1 MMINK
6 PKHVVIIG
14 GGVIGGFAAYYLL
27 DKGWSVTVVD
37 KDGFGQGASSG
48 NCGLIVPNHIL
59 PLNSLGT
66 LAKALK
72 WMLTKDSPLYIK
84 PRWEPGLIKW
94 LFQFACYAHPKAVMK
109 SARARHALLKSS
121 FELYPA
127 FMQAE
132 SVACDWDMGGSLHLY
147 SSAKSWND
155 YHRTDAFLRGFGIQA
170 RPLSRAA
177 VLDVVPNL
185 KQGIRGGWLY
195 RQTASL
201 RPERLMSELRRILF
215 GRGAQIIE
223 NCPVQRFRQEHG
235 RAVSIVTK
243 NGELRADAFV
253 LATGAWAPSFEN
265 ELGCKLAIQPGKGYA
280 ITMERPRTF
289 PGIPCFFEEHS
300 IVSTPWPDR
309 CRLGGTMEFSG
320 FDTRLNSRRMRALT
334 SKLES
339 YSDQWQFDG
348 NKEEWCGFRPMTMD
362 GLPFIDRSPRLKNV
376 MIAAGHNMIGL
387 SAAPGTGKLV
397 AEIMAETAPHI
408 DPHPYRIAR
417 YHP

>member
-6 PKHVVIIG
+6 PKHVIVIG

-27 DKGWSVTVVD
+27 DKGWSLTVVD
-37 KDGFGQGASSG
+37 KDRFGQGASSG

-59 PLNSLGT
+59 PLNSLAT
-66 LAKALK
+66 LARALK
-72 WMLTKDSPLYIK
+72 WMLSEDSPLYIK
-84 PRWEPGLIKW
+84 PRLDVSLIKW
-94 LFQFACYAHPKAVMK
+94 FCQFARHAHPTAVLR
-109 SARARHALLKSS
+109 SARGRHALLKSS

-127 FMQAE
+127 FMEAE
-132 SVACDWDMGGSLHLY
+132 KVACDWDEGGSLHIY
-147 SSAKSWND
+147 RSAQGWND
-155 YHRTDAFLRGFGIQA
+155 YHRTDTFLRGFGIWAQ
-170 RPLSRAA
+170 PLSRTS
-177 VLDVVPNL
+177 VLEMVPTL
-185 KQGIRGGWLY
+185 KHDISGGWLY

-201 RPERLMSELRRILF
+201 RPERLMAELRRILL
-215 GRGAQIIE
+215 GRGAQILE
-223 NCPVQRFRQEHG
+223 NCPVQAFRQEHG

-243 NGELRADAFV
+243 EGEFRADAFV

-300 IVSTPWPDR
+300 IVSTPWTDR

-320 FDTRLNSRRMRALT
+320 FDTRLNSRRLRALT
-334 SKLES
+334 RGVEG
-339 YSDQWQFDG
+339 YSDQWQLDG

-397 AEIMAETAPHI
+397 ADIMAETVPHI
-408 DPHPYRIAR
+408 DPLPYRISR
-417 YHP
+417 HHP